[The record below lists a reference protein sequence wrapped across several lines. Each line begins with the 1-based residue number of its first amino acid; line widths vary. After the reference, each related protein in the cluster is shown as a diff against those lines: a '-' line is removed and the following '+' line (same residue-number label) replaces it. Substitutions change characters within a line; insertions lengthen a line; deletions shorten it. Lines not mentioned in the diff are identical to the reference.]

1 MKRRFAVEW
10 VRPDETTGID
20 LVYANSK
27 KEAEWIIRYR
37 GKYPVNVLE
46 VIE

>member
-1 MKRRFAVEW
+1 MVKPNE
-10 VRPDETTGID
+10 ETGID
-20 LVYANSK
+20 LVYANNK

-37 GKYPVNVLE
+37 GKYPISVLE